1 VPFNLLFEQSSI
13 TLNFEPRIRSGQALE
28 LLNRRIAA
36 GCAALNPSSLFTVLT
51 KPKLPTGDR
60 FRPPTFSRY
69 HLTLDRLVY
78 PVAVCFLKI
87 AHFLKAT

>member
-1 VPFNLLFEQSSI
+1 MRRFESE
-13 TLNFEPRIRSGQALE
+13 FALHGV
-28 LLNRRIAA
+28 NKTQTA
-36 GCAALNPSSLFTVLT
+36 GR
-51 KPKLPTGDR
+51 DR
-60 FRPPTFSRY
+60 FRPPTFSRH